1 MFGWF
6 VRLVSRLFFFTGYVG
21 LNSSFPDPL
30 PAEEERRCLEAMAQG
45 DELAREKLI
54 EHNLRLVAH
63 IAKKYASPK
72 RDSDDLISI
81 GTVGLIKAVSTFN
94 ASKSKTLA
102 AYAARCIE
110 NEILMSLRAV
120 RKQNGEGYLME
131 PIGTDDD
138 GNEIS
143 VCGILG
149 ADAGD
154 VR

>member
-94 ASKSKTLA
+94 TSKSKTLA

-110 NEILMSLRAV
+110 NAILSQRKKRRLRW
-120 RKQNGEGYLME
+120 RNRRLLRQNGACWRGWESAAIFCFPMYR
-131 PIGTDDD
+131 
-138 GNEIS
+138 
-143 VCGILG
+143 VQ
-149 ADAGD
+149 
-154 VR
+154 

>member
-94 ASKSKTLA
+94 TSKSKTLA

-110 NEILMSLRAV
+110 NTILSQRKKRRLRW
-120 RKQNGEGYLME
+120 RNRRLLRQNGACWRGWESAAIFCFPMYR
-131 PIGTDDD
+131 
-138 GNEIS
+138 
-143 VCGILG
+143 
-149 ADAGD
+149 

>member
-72 RDSDDLISI
+72 RDSDNLISI

-94 ASKSKTLA
+94 TSKSKTLA

-110 NEILMSLRAV
+110 NAILSQRKKRRLRW
-120 RKQNGEGYLME
+120 RNRRLLRQNGACWREWESAAIFCFPMYQ
-131 PIGTDDD
+131 
-138 GNEIS
+138 
-143 VCGILG
+143 VQ
-149 ADAGD
+149 
-154 VR
+154 